1 MGLPVTVYRYTDA
14 GAPQIVS
21 GTPTEWINVLKKV
34 LVEGYGA
41 KSPLGWTLEFEDA
54 GVRSVA
60 FRNATTEGGSGGYV
74 KFYSIDGSNTTYK
87 TLGMKCAMGMTD
99 IDTYFKPLW
108 ARGFTPSSNH
118 KGWEVIGTKRGFYL
132 ILHYTA
138 NLLMGLSGYGSD
150 TQVYF
155 IGDIDSVDNNDTGP
169 FTIVSASNQTS
180 DATST
185 GGITDYSGTNLA
197 AQLYA
202 LDGSNTSIMY
212 TFSKGYAYKNSS
224 GYDGNAESLGI
235 NHLMIQVLI
244 YGAPS
249 QNNSPQLPFGRGF
262 VPGLYMSSFAGYRT
276 ESWPKELI
284 QDTVTWALLRSYSS
298 PQFWISLGGWYD

>member
-74 KFYSIDGSNTTYK
+74 KFYSTDGSNTAYK
-87 TLGMKCAMGMTD
+87 TLGMKCAMGMTG
-99 IDTYFKPLW
+99 IDAYFKPLW

-118 KGWEVIGTKRGFYL
+118 KGWEIIGTKRGFYL
-132 ILHYTA
+132 ILHYTV
-138 NLLMGLSGYGSD
+138 NTLMGLGGLTSD

-155 IGDIDSVDNNDTGP
+155 IGDIHSVNINDTCP
-169 FTIVSASNQTS
+169 FTIVSASAQTS
-180 DATST
+180 DVTST
-185 GGITDYSGTNLA
+185 SGITDYSGNTFS
-197 AQLYA
+197 AQMYA
-202 LDGSNTSIMY
+202 LDGSNTSSMY
-212 TFSKGYAYKNSS
+212 SFLKGHAYRNSAN
-224 GYDGNAESLGI
+224 YDGNAESLGI
-235 NHLMIQVLI
+235 NHSMIQIYI
-244 YGAPS
+244 YGVAS
-249 QNNSPQLPFGRGF
+249 QNNNQQLPFGRGF
-262 VPGLYMSSFAGYRT
+262 VPGLYISSFAGYRT
-276 ESWPKELI
+276 ESWPKELT
-284 QDTVTWALLRSYSS
+284 QDTVKWVLLRSYVS
-298 PQFWISLGGWYD
+298 PQFWISLGDWYD